1 MSTELATIQT
11 PLPLIAGST
20 GADLIREAAA
30 VMVDAHKLATAV
42 AGTQMIPKHFQGK
55 PDECAAAMLY
65 GASLGLDP
73 MQSVRQIYV
82 VHGQAA
88 LYARAMSA
96 LIPGAGHKVW
106 TVESADASVTVAGSR
121 KGSEHVE
128 SSTWTFERANKAG
141 YTNNAKYKTD
151 PQAMLY
157 SKALS
162 EVCRKIAPDV
172 LSGVYAVEELQLEQP
187 WDGTTAAPRQAVGTS
202 AAARMGAILGTAPA
216 DDGADAVRQIEESE
230 NAAPDAGSP
239 LLNTS
244 STLARRM
251 FALMGEVGITE
262 RADRLLYVTDTVG
275 REIHSSK
282 DMTEADAHAV
292 IASLEH
298 DKEPVDAEP
307 ADDDS

>member
-1 MSTELATIQT
+1 MTELELPAAAVT
-11 PLPLIAGST
+11 PVIPELGTS
-20 GADLIREAAA
+20 GANLIREAAA
-30 VMVDAHKLATAV
+30 VMADAHALAAAV

-96 LIPGAGHKVW
+96 LVMGAGHEVW
-106 TVESADASVTVAGSR
+106 TVESTDQSVTVAGR
-121 KGSEHVE
+121 RRGSQSVE

-141 YTNNAKYKTD
+141 YTSNAKYKTD

-172 LSGVYAVEELQLEQP
+172 LSGVYAVEELQMERWEQAP
-187 WDGTTAAPRQAVGTS
+187 AQQHGDQLKAKLAELAAPPVT
-202 AAARMGAILGTAPA
+202 PA
-216 DDGADAVRQIEESE
+216 LTDRIES
-230 NAAPDAGSP
+230 
-239 LLNTS
+239 
-244 STLARRM
+244 
-251 FALMGEVGITE
+251 
-262 RADRLLYVTDTVG
+262 
-275 REIHSSK
+275 
-282 DMTEADAHAV
+282 AV
-292 IASLEH
+292 IAFDGLNVTREQLAGFVGKPENEWTAADLDGLVAAFQSLQAGAMTA
-298 DKEPVDAEP
+298 AEMLGGDG
-307 ADDDS
+307 A

>member
-1 MSTELATIQT
+1 MTNTLATT
-11 PLPLIAGST
+11 ATNMPELGTT
-20 GADLIREAAA
+20 GANLIREAAA
-30 VMVDAHKLATAV
+30 VMVDAHTLAKAV

-96 LIPGAGHKVW
+96 LVQGAGHKVW
-106 TVESADASVTVAGSR
+106 TVESTDQSVTVSGSR

-128 SSTWTFERANKAG
+128 TATWTGDRAKKAG
-141 YTNNAKYKTD
+141 YTNNAKYQTD

-172 LSGVYAVEELQLEQP
+172 LSGVFSVEEMQMERGAPQEAAQPRVETFTSTPQRATITPEQVTELEDLMDLKGVPMGDRVSGAAWITQRDITDLTQLTPDE
-187 WDGTTAAPRQAVGTS
+187 
-202 AAARMGAILGTAPA
+202 A
-216 DDGADAVRQIEESE
+216 DTITDRLNSR
-230 NAAPDAGSP
+230 PDA
-239 LLNTS
+239 
-244 STLARRM
+244 
-251 FALMGEVGITE
+251 TE
-262 RADRLLYVTDTVG
+262 DEGGDP
-275 REIHSSK
+275 S
-282 DMTEADAHAV
+282 
-292 IASLEH
+292 
-298 DKEPVDAEP
+298 
-307 ADDDS
+307 